1 MAKLHSF
8 QSPFYAASEF
18 PFNDGILK
26 GLQQKESDAVKALL
40 AIYKIPQPTLDIV
53 RAYTEDYIQAIQDA
67 KGGVKIETFLKEY
80 GLDNHEGV
88 ILMSLAEALLRI
100 PDDATA
106 ENFLK
111 DKLETGNWALHSGHS
126 ETFWVNFSTWGL
138 VLTGKILNTD
148 PKEGRMAWL
157 SHQVQSLLRKMG
169 EPLVLSAVR
178 QAMLVIGQQ
187 FVAGQTIQAAIEHG
201 KSEELSGYS
210 HSFDMLGEA
219 AITQQDVGRF
229 IGAYSHAID
238 AIAEHNKN
246 TQQDKTDT
254 EQQEKGPSQQAP
266 SSISIKLSALHPR
279 FELRQKQGL
288 EQLKDNLVGLLTQA
302 YEKDVPVTIDAEES
316 WRLEPTLMIF
326 AEVIGTEPFRHWGKL
341 GIVVQTYHKCAL
353 GVLEWLSALSKTI
366 HCLIPVRLVKGAYWD
381 SEIKRAQQLG
391 LAEYPVYTSKA
402 NTDLSYLACVH
413 TLMKTKH
420 FLYPQFA
427 THNAHTVASI
437 MTLAQEYHYTQ
448 FEFQRL
454 HGMGQS
460 LYDHLLENTDNI
472 VCRIYAP
479 VGEYNRLLPY
489 LVRRLL
495 ENGASTSFV
504 RLVNRNVDINYLAE
518 EPTISISNADKLRNP
533 DIPLPGKLFSPARR
547 NSKGINLES
556 SQDLRTLKKGA
567 TAFFEKQW
575 VLTEDEEKLKEIE
588 GKRREGDEAPFKE
601 RIDELDDSLT
611 KILSPADTSDV
622 IGAFQPAS
630 RNDCHR
636 AFDTALAAF
645 KVWKTVSADDRADY
659 LLQVAN
665 LYEKNAHELMALAMR
680 EAGKSIANAWAEI
693 REAVDF
699 CRYYAQ
705 QARQQLSEESL
716 LKGIT
721 GERNTLTLEGR
732 GPVLCI
738 SPWNFPLAIF
748 TGQIAAA
755 LAAGNTVIAKP
766 STLTPLIANKAV
778 ELFHQAGIPKEVLQF
793 LPAPANNLDSTI
805 LNESKLAAVL
815 FTGSTAAATIINRK
829 LALRDGPIIPFLA
842 ETGGQNAMIV
852 DSSALPEQV
861 VKDVVASAFD
871 SAGQRCSALRVLY
884 LQEDI
889 KETIV
894 DLLKGYM
901 EELKVD
907 DPCQWHT
914 DVGPVITHRAQA
926 ELNTHIER
934 FRHKGQVIYQ
944 SPLPDSCK
952 KGYYVAPTLI
962 EINHINEL
970 FDEVFGP
977 VLHIISFTQD
987 AIDDVIDQING
998 TGFGLTLGIHSRISS
1013 FCQKISESTNVG
1025 NIYVNRNMVGAT
1037 VGVQP
1042 FGGQGLSGTGP
1053 KAGGPHYLLRLIS
1066 EKSLSINTAAIGG
1079 DTQLLSD
1086 DYG

>member
-1 MAKLHSF
+1 MPKLLNY

-18 PFNDGILK
+18 PLNDGILK
-26 GLQQKESDAVKALL
+26 AQQQKESDAVKALL
-40 AIYKIPQPTLDIV
+40 SIYKIPQTTLDTV
-53 RAYTEDYIQAIQDA
+53 RAYTEDFIQGIQSS

-100 PDDATA
+100 PDDITA
-106 ENFLK
+106 ERFLR
-111 DKLETGNWALHSGHS
+111 DKLDTGNWALHAGHS

-138 VLTGKILNTD
+138 VLTGKILD
-148 PKEGRMAWL
+148 SSPKEGRMAWF
-157 SHQVQSLLRKMG
+157 SEQVQSLLRRMG
-169 EPLVLSAVR
+169 EPLVLTAIK
-178 QAMLVIGQQ
+178 QAMLIIGQQ
-187 FVAGQTIQAAIEHG
+187 FVAGQSIRAALEHG
-201 KSEELSGYS
+201 DEERATGYS

-219 AITQQDVGRF
+219 AITQQDVGQY

-238 AIAEHNKN
+238 AIAEHNKQRESQIQTETETEAESN
-246 TQQDKTDT
+246 TSH
-254 EQQEKGPSQQAP
+254 PFVP

-279 FELRQKQGL
+279 FELRHRHCL
-288 EQLKDNLVGLLTQA
+288 EELKDNLSGLLTQA

-326 AEVIGTEPFRHWGKL
+326 AEIIGTEPFRHWGKL
-341 GIVVQTYHKCAL
+341 GIAVQAYQKSAL
-353 GVLEWLSALSKTI
+353 GVLEWLSAVSKTV
-366 HCLIPVRLVKGAYWD
+366 HCQIPVRLVKGAYWD

-391 LAEYPVYTSKA
+391 LTEYPVYTVKA
-402 NTDLSYLACVH
+402 HTDLSYLACVH

-437 MTLAQEYHYTQ
+437 LTLAEEYHYSH

-454 HGMGQS
+454 HGMGQA
-460 LYDHLLENTDNI
+460 LYDHVLHNI
-472 VCRIYAP
+472 SNIRCRIYAP
-479 VGEYNRLLPY
+479 VGEYTRLLPY

-504 RLVNRNVDINYLAE
+504 RLINQNVDISYLAE
-518 EPTISISNADKLRNP
+518 EPVVSVKNADKFRNP
-533 DIPLPGKLFSPARR
+533 SIPQPSKLFSPMRK
-547 NSKGINLES
+547 NSQGINLES
-556 SQDLRTLKKGA
+556 TQELRTLRNHINPFLK
-567 TAFFEKQW
+567 KQW
-575 VLTEDEEKLKEIE
+575 WLNHPHTEAENSPPEPQVTL
-588 GKRREGDEAPFKE
+588 R
-601 RIDELDDSLT
+601 
-611 KILSPADTSDV
+611 SPADFDDV
-622 IGAFQPAS
+622 LGGFDIAS
-630 RNDCHR
+630 RNDCHH
-636 AFDTALAAF
+636 AFDTALSAF
-645 KVWKTVSADDRADY
+645 IGWKKVSADDRADL

-665 LYEKNAHELMALAMR
+665 KLEENTHELIALAMR
-680 EAGKSIANAWAEI
+680 EAGKTIANAIAEV

-705 QARQQLSEESL
+705 QARQQLSEETL

-721 GERNTLTLEGR
+721 GERNTLTLAGR

-766 STLTPLIANKAV
+766 STLTPLIAHVAV
-778 ELFHQAGIPKEVLQF
+778 ELFYDAGIPHDVLQF
-793 LPAPANNLDSTI
+793 LPTSADNIDNTI
-805 LNESKLAAVL
+805 LNESRLAAVM
-815 FTGSTAAATIINRK
+815 FTGSMSAATIINRK
-829 LALRDGPIIPFLA
+829 LALRDGPIIPFIA

-861 VKDVVASAFD
+861 VKDVIASAFD

-884 LQEDI
+884 VQEEI
-889 KETIV
+889 KDTIV
-894 DLLKGYM
+894 ELLKGYM
-901 EELKVD
+901 QELQVD
-907 DPCQWHT
+907 NPCQWHS
-914 DVGPVITHRAQA
+914 DVGPVITQQAQE
-926 ELNTHIER
+926 ELQAHIDR
-934 FRHKGQVIYQ
+934 FQHNNQVIYQ
-944 SPLPDSCK
+944 APLSDGAST
-952 KGYYVAPTLI
+952 GSYVPPTLI
-962 EINHINEL
+962 EINNINEL

-977 VLHIISFTQD
+977 VLHILSYSQESIEE
-987 AIDDVIDQING
+987 VIQQING

-1013 FCQKISESTNVG
+1013 FCQYISEHANVG

-1042 FGGQGLSGTGP
+1042 FGGHGLSGTGP
-1053 KAGGPHYLLRLIS
+1053 KAGGPHYLLRLIN

-1086 DYG
+1086 EHH